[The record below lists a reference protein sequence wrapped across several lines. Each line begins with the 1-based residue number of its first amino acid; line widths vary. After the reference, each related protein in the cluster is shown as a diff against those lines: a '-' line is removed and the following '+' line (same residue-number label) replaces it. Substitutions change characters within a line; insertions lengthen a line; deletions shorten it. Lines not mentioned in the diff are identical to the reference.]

1 MGSEVKNRVERSAVA
16 ELTSKITV
24 TNGIESLVPYPP
36 GKPIEELE
44 RELGITGSIKLA
56 SNENPLGPSKKA
68 VAAIGAAL
76 GTLHR
81 YPDGSNFYLK
91 EALAERLKIST
102 DALIFGNGSNEIIEL
117 LFRTFCSVGDEIV
130 MGEPSFAVYPLIS
143 QAAGAVA
150 VLVPLDSELKHD
162 LDAMAKAITAK
173 TRIVFIANPNNPTGT
188 IIEKEAFRAFMS
200 KVPDG
205 VIVVMDEAYCEYV
218 TSAEYPDS
226 IEYVKSG
233 APVVVLR
240 TFSKIYGLAGLR
252 VGYGIANPTIVGYM
266 DRVRQPFNVN
276 ALAQAAALG
285 ALGDDSHLEASVKN
299 NTDGFEFLEGK
310 LKAMGL
316 KVVPT
321 EANFFLVEV
330 GDGKGVYDGLLKQG
344 VIVRPMAS
352 YGLGR
357 YIRVT
362 IGLPEENNRFIEA
375 LMSVI
380 G

>member
-1 MGSEVKNRVERSAVA
+1 
-16 ELTSKITV
+16 
-24 TNGIESLVPYPP
+24 
-36 GKPIEELE
+36 
-44 RELGITGSIKLA
+44 IKLA

-68 VAAIGAAL
+68 VAAISVAL
-76 GTLHR
+76 NTLHR
-81 YPDGSNFYLK
+81 YPDGSNYYLK
-91 EALAERLKIST
+91 EVLAERLSIST

-117 LFRTFCSVGDEIV
+117 LFRTFCSVGSEIV

-150 VLVPLDSELKHD
+150 VPVPLDSDFRHD
-162 LDAMAKAITAK
+162 LDAMAAAITDK

-188 IIEKEAFRAFMS
+188 IVEKAAFSAFMD

-252 VGYGIANPTIVGYM
+252 VGYGIANPTLVGYM

-285 ALGDDSHLEASVKN
+285 ALGDDAHLEASVKN
-299 NTDGFEFLEGK
+299 NTEGFLFLEGELKK
-310 LKAMGL
+310 LGL
-316 KVVPT
+316 EVVPT
-321 EANFFLVEV
+321 EANFFLIKV

-352 YGLGR
+352 YGLCE

-362 IGLPEENNRFIEA
+362 IGLPEENSRFIEA
-375 LMSVI
+375 LKSVI
-380 G
+380 S